1 MNSKHIYQRDKNLQ
15 TVTLDYMRVLFPV
28 HPLHIGK
35 QFGSH
40 TEMANPTS
48 NNEKFNIERLLQ
60 NGNNNIISLF
70 HPGKTGLISCFYPFI
85 ILVFIVFRW
94 TVFLNTRGVGGKHMQ
109 KLKCYACA

>member
-1 MNSKHIYQRDKNLQ
+1 
-15 TVTLDYMRVLFPV
+15 MRVVFPV

-60 NGNNNIISLF
+60 NGNKNIISLF
-70 HPGKTGLISCFYPFI
+70 HPGKTGLMSCFYPLI
-85 ILVFIVFRW
+85 ILVFIVLRW
-94 TVFLNTRGVGGKHMQ
+94 TIFLNTWAVGGKHMQ